1 MGLKYKR
8 LFDKIVDIKNLQ
20 IAYKKTCKGKRETY
34 SYLEFKE
41 FDQHN
46 LINIQQELI
55 NNKYKIGNYRH
66 FYVYDPKKRLISAL
80 CFKDR
85 IVQHALCNIIT
96 DIFDK
101 TFLKNS
107 FACRNNYGTHKGVIY
122 IQSLLRKHNYKYFL
136 KTDFSR
142 YFPSIDTN
150 ILHKMIRRKI
160 KCNQTYN
167 LIKLILP
174 FNHTGIP
181 IGNLTSQLF
190 ANIYGNSIDYYLKHN
205 LKINHFA
212 RYMDDIVVLGNSYK
226 ELYDIYNKI
235 KEYSESYLK
244 LKISKWNVSSTKKGI
259 NFLGYRIWK
268 DYKLIRKLSVIRAK
282 RKVKKYLL
290 EKDYDKLNRFIASWH
305 GHIQW
310 GNSHNLKIYIDN
322 IINKVKYTQYENN
335 KYTI

>member
-20 IAYKKTCKGKRETY
+20 IAYKNTCKGKRDTY

-46 LINIQQELI
+46 LLQIQKELI
-55 NNKYKIGNYRH
+55 SGNYKIGDYRN
-66 FYVYDPKKRLISAL
+66 FFIYDPKKRLISAL

-101 TFLKNS
+101 TFLPNS
-107 FACRNNYGTHKGVIY
+107 FACRKEYGTHKGVIY
-122 IQSLLRKHNYKYFL
+122 IQSLLRRHNYKYYL

-142 YFPSIDTN
+142 YFPSVDTN
-150 ILHKMIRRKI
+150 ALHTMIRKKI
-160 KCNQTYN
+160 KCNETY
-167 LIKLILP
+167 KLITEIVPL
-174 FNHTGIP
+174 NTKGIP

-190 ANIYGNSIDYYLKHN
+190 ANVYGNAIDYYLKHT

-212 RYMDDIVVLGNSYK
+212 RYMDDIVVLGNNYK

-235 KEYSESYLK
+235 VEYSESLLK
-244 LKISKWNVSSTKKGI
+244 LKISKWNVSSTQKGI

-282 RKVKKYLL
+282 RKVKKYLKNN
-290 EKDYDKLNRFIASWH
+290 ENDKLSRFLASWH

-310 GNSHNLKIYIDN
+310 GNSHNLKNYIDN
-322 IINKVKYTQYENN
+322 IINKTKYPKYEI
-335 KYTI
+335 YY

>member
-8 LFDKIVDIKNLQ
+8 LFDKIVDISNLQ
-20 IAYKKTCKGKRETY
+20 IAYKNTCKGKRNTF

-46 LINIQQELI
+46 LLQIQKELI
-55 NNKYKIGNYRH
+55 SGNYKIGDYRN
-66 FYVYDPKKRLISAL
+66 FFIYDPKKRLISAL
-80 CFKDR
+80 SFKDR

-101 TFLKNS
+101 TFFPNS
-107 FACRNNYGTHKGVIY
+107 FACRKGYGTHKGVIY
-122 IQSLLRKHNYKYFL
+122 IQSLLRRHNYKYYL

-142 YFPSIDTN
+142 YFPSVDTN
-150 ILHKMIRRKI
+150 VLHTMIRKKI
-160 KCNQTYN
+160 KCNKTY
-167 LIKLILP
+167 KLITEIVP
-174 FNHTGIP
+174 FNTKGIP

-190 ANIYGNSIDYYLKHN
+190 ANVYGNAIDYYLNHT

-235 KEYSESYLK
+235 KEYSEYFLK
-244 LKISKWNVSSTKKGI
+244 LKISKWNVSSTQKGI

-268 DYKLIRKLSVIRAK
+268 DYKLIRRLSVIRAK
-282 RKVKKYLL
+282 RKVKKYL
-290 EKDYDKLNRFIASWH
+290 KNNDNDKLIRFLASWY

-310 GNSHNLKIYIDN
+310 GNSYNLKKYIDN
-322 IINKVKYTQYENN
+322 IINKTKYRKYEI
-335 KYTI
+335 YY